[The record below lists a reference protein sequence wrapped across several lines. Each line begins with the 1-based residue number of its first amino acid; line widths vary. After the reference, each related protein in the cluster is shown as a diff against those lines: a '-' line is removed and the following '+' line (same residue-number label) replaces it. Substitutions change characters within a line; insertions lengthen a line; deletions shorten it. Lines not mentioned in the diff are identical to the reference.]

1 MAETGDWTRAA
12 RVVVLGKPGCH
23 LCADAWGVVE
33 RVTDELGA
41 TRAEVSLHDVTGSDR
56 EDYWDKIPVTFVDG
70 ERHDFW
76 RVDEGRLRSALES

>member
-1 MAETGDWTRAA
+1 MDDTGNWADSA
-12 RVVVLGKPGCH
+12 RVVVLGKPDCH
-23 LCADAWGVVE
+23 LCAHAWEVVE

-41 TRAEVSLHDVTGSDR
+41 TRAEVSLHDVSESER

-76 RVDEGRLRSALES
+76 RVDEGRLRSVLNS

>member
-1 MAETGDWTRAA
+1 MAEARDWANSA

-23 LCADAWGVVE
+23 LCADTWGVVE

-41 TRAEVSLHDVTGSDR
+41 TRAEVSLHDVSESER

-76 RVDEGRLRSALES
+76 RVDEGRLRSVLNS

>member
-1 MAETGDWTRAA
+1 MADTGDWVNSA
-12 RVVVLGKPGCH
+12 RVVVLGKPDCH
-23 LCADAWGVVE
+23 LCADAWRVVE

-41 TRAEVSLHDVTGSDR
+41 TRAEVSLHDVSESER

-76 RVDEGRLRSALES
+76 RVDEGRLRSVLNS

>member
-41 TRAEVSLHDVTGSDR
+41 TRAEVSLHDLSL
-56 EDYWDKIPVTFVDG
+56 I
-70 ERHDFW
+70 HI
-76 RVDEGRLRSALES
+76 